1 MKKKKISLSTIGL
14 AVLFLV
20 GLSVMLYPTVS
31 DWWNRKVS
39 SRAVANY
46 KEMVDNT
53 SAEKLAKMLDDA
65 ADYNRRLLMLDY
77 PLVDYARVEGYE
89 DTLDITGTGIMGY
102 VTIPSVNI
110 ELPIFHGTSKGVL
123 NTAAGHLQ
131 GTTLPVGGIGNHAVV
146 SAHRGL
152 PSARLFTDID
162 KIVEGD
168 TFTITVLDQIYTYEV
183 EQILIV
189 LPSET
194 ENIMPVAD
202 KDYVTLMTCTPYGI
216 NTHRL
221 LLRGHR
227 IASVYDRVGAKV
239 PADAVQVD
247 PMLVVP
253 VIAAP
258 LVIGLLVYWF
268 KRKDYISPTARTL

>member
-89 DTLDITGTGIMGY
+89 DTLDITGIGIMGY

-258 LVIGLLVYWF
+258 LVLGLLVYWF
-268 KRKDYISPTARTL
+268 KRKDFIPPPLELS

>member
-258 LVIGLLVYWF
+258 LVLGLLVYWF
-268 KRKDYISPTARTL
+268 KRKDFISPTARTL

>member
-131 GTTLPVGGIGNHAVV
+131 GTTLPVGGIGNHAVI

-227 IASVYDRVGAKV
+227 IASVYDSVGAKV
-239 PADAVQVD
+239 SADAVQVD

-268 KRKDYISPTARTL
+268 KRKDYTSPTARTL